1 VVGRVISHYRA
12 LEKLGEGGM
21 GEVYKAQDLSLDRL
35 VALKLLR
42 RVKVIDADCK
52 RRFVLEAKA
61 ASALNHPNIVTIHEI
76 ASQDGLD
83 FIVMEFLPGRTLD
96 QVVRRKGLNTGETL
110 KYAVQI
116 ASAMSSAHAAGII
129 HRDLKPSNML
139 MDDGRVK
146 VLDFGLAKLTQFVRD
161 GENESTRTL
170 QPDVVSQ
177 DGTIAGTTA
186 YMSPEQ
192 AQGLKLDARS
202 DIFSFSSV
210 LYELLTGERPFQRES
225 TVSTLAAILKE
236 EPKAIDPVCRKKWN
250 AFSAAV

>member
-1 VVGRVISHYRA
+1 
-12 LEKLGEGGM
+12 M

-35 VALKLLR
+35 VALKLLC

-146 VLDFGLAKLTQFVRD
+146 VLVEERRIT
-161 GENESTRTL
+161 
-170 QPDVVSQ
+170 
-177 DGTIAGTTA
+177 AG
-186 YMSPEQ
+186 P
-192 AQGLKLDARS
+192 
-202 DIFSFSSV
+202 
-210 LYELLTGERPFQRES
+210 
-225 TVSTLAAILKE
+225 
-236 EPKAIDPVCRKKWN
+236 C
-250 AFSAAV
+250 